1 MKRTVLL
8 VLGWVMMVGMMAQQ
22 DPVIMTINNKMI
34 YKSEFERIFW
44 KNKREIT
51 TNQTELDE
59 YVELFIK
66 FKLKVEEAK
75 EMRLDTLKKFKDEFE
90 GYKVTLQ
97 RPFLVDTLV
106 NEELIQEAYYRTINE
121 LRASHILILV
131 NQDAAPADTMT
142 AYKRIFAIYEE
153 VTKGKITFEDA
164 AVKFSEDKSVSQ
176 NKGDLGYFSAF
187 RMVYPFEDAAYK
199 TPIGGVSKPFRT
211 QFGYHIVTPVATRS
225 TRGRVKVAHLM
236 VRVGSDASEQD
247 KVNAKKKI
255 DEIYSKAK
263 GGEDFGLLVR
273 DYTDDRNSVRKNG
286 ELEWVEAGRYYVEFE
301 DAAYSLKED
310 GEISAPILTPAGW
323 HIIKRLKYQPIDDLE
338 TMRNELKNKIQR
350 DARAQKTRNSFIN
363 KLKAE
368 YTYQLNKKLF
378 DTFTTAVEKS
388 TMESWFKDRSSTAK
402 ITGQLFS
409 FADKSFSVNDFIQ
422 YIEET
427 MTYKKGQ
434 TATEYL
440 TSTLDRMV
448 SSELMEFERS
458 RLEAK
463 YPSYRDLL
471 SEYREGILLYE
482 INDMKVWSYAVK
494 DTLGLKS
501 FYEAHKESNKWEDRV
516 DARVFI
522 ATDKKV
528 IDQAY
533 KHLKKGKLRNDSIVN
548 LLNVNSQLNVK
559 FESGRYEVGKNE
571 YIQNIKWLNGLNKPV
586 QYEGRWVII
595 AIDKF
600 IPSEP
605 KKIDEAKGFYIAA
618 YQDFLEKVWIEEL
631 KSKYPIEVYKD
642 VLYSIKN
649 K

>member
-1 MKRTVLL
+1 MKRIIFS
-8 VLGWVMMVGMMAQQ
+8 VLGWAMMVGSIAQQ

-44 KNKREIT
+44 KNKREVV
-51 TNQTELDE
+51 TNQVELDE
-59 YVELFIK
+59 YVELFVK

-75 EMRLDTLKKFKDEFE
+75 EMRLDTLRKFKDEFE
-90 GYKVTLQ
+90 GYKLTLQ
-97 RPFLVDTLV
+97 RPYLVDTLV
-106 NEELIQEAYYRTINE
+106 NEELIQEAYFRTVNE

-131 NQDAAPADTMT
+131 NQDALPADTLT
-142 AYKRIFAIYEE
+142 AYKRIMAIYDE
-153 VTKGKITFEDA
+153 VTKGKLSFEDA
-164 AVKFSEDKSVSQ
+164 AVKYSEDKSVTQ

-199 TPIGGVSKPFRT
+199 TPVGNVSKPFRT
-211 QFGYHIVTPVATRS
+211 QFGYHIVKPVATRP

-236 VRVGSDASEQD
+236 VRVASDASEQD
-247 KVNAKKKI
+247 KANAKKKI

-263 GGEDFGLLVR
+263 NGEDFGLLVR

-286 ELEWVEAGRYYVEFE
+286 ELEWVEAGRYYAEFE
-301 DAAYSLKED
+301 DAAYALKED
-310 GEISAPILTPAGW
+310 GEISAPVLTPAGW

-363 KLKAE
+363 KLKFE
-368 YTYQLNKKLF
+368 YNYQLNKKVF
-378 DTFTTAVEKS
+378 DAFTAAVEKT
-388 TMESWFKDRSSTAK
+388 TMDIWIKDHTSTAK

-409 FADKSFSVNDFIQ
+409 FADKSYSINDFVQ
-422 YIEET
+422 FVDET
-427 MTYKKGQ
+427 MNFKKGQ
-434 TATEYL
+434 SATEYL
-440 TSTLDRMV
+440 TGILDRMV
-448 SSELMEFERS
+448 STELMEFERT

-463 YPSYRDLL
+463 YPSYRELL
-471 SEYREGILLYE
+471 AEYREGILLYE
-482 INDMKVWSYAVK
+482 INDMKVWSFAVK
-494 DTLGLKS
+494 DTTGLKN
-501 FYEAHKESNKWEDRV
+501 FYEAQKENNKWEDRV
-516 DARVFI
+516 DARIFI

-548 LLNVNSQLNVK
+548 LLNANSQLNIK
-559 FESGRYEVGKNE
+559 FESGRYEVSKNE
-571 YIQNIKWLNGLNKPV
+571 YIQNVTWVNGLNKPV

-595 AIDKF
+595 AIDKL

-605 KKIDEAKGFYIAA
+605 KKLEEAKGFYIAA
-618 YQDFLEKVWIEEL
+618 YQDYLEKVWVEEL
-631 KSKYPIEVYKD
+631 KSKYPVQVYKD